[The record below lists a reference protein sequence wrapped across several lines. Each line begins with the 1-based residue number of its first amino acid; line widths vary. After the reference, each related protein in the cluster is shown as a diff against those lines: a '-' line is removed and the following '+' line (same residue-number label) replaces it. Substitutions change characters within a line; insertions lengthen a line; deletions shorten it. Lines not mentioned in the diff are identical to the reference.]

1 MYKVILKFQSKT
13 TGDVFPLVFTHSDLE
28 HCREKIKI
36 FKDIYASL
44 GATIFELRIYKVEQ
58 IQDPDQI

>member
-1 MYKVILKFQSKT
+1 MYKVILKFQTKI
-13 TGDVFPLVFTHSDLE
+13 TGDIHTLVFTYFDLE
-28 HCREKIKI
+28 HCREQIKI
-36 FKDIYASL
+36 LKDRYVSL

>member
-13 TGDVFPLVFTHSDLE
+13 TGDIFKLVFTAFDLE

-44 GATIFELRIYKVEQ
+44 GATIFESKIYKVEE
-58 IQDPDQI
+58 IPDTDQI

>member
-13 TGDVFPLVFTHSDLE
+13 TGDIYSLVFTHSDLE
-28 HCREKIKI
+28 HCRKQIKI
-36 FKDIYASL
+36 LKDINASL